1 MANILILRNA
11 HPNASDIKTVYSED
25 QVVENGY
32 VVALGEVSTE
42 REHRNAFKAETPAV
56 DKIHVMIYNADVP
69 VITDENGN
77 TYKGIV
83 SDPRNIKFVAG
94 TNVNAYMPSVGEE
107 IAMTEI
113 AGEKSSNEYVVYKA
127 SDMKP
132 TYAADKSD
140 ALIAYKITG
149 EKFVSIG
156 NERVAT
162 VELICVK
169 A

>member
-1 MANILILRNA
+1 
-11 HPNASDIKTVYSED
+11 
-25 QVVENGY
+25 
-32 VVALGEVSTE
+32 
-42 REHRNAFKAETPAV
+42 
-56 DKIHVMIYNADVP
+56 MIYNADVP

-83 SDPRNIKFVAG
+83 SDPRK
-94 TNVNAYMPSVGEE
+94 
-107 IAMTEI
+107 
-113 AGEKSSNEYVVYKA
+113 YVVYKA